1 MTSLSLPEPLAA
13 MRGAIGRHRRA
24 IGWAVNLAV
33 LGFIGW
39 QVWQLGIGAVMNA
52 LPANPLF
59 YGIYLLHFAATPFAE
74 RRIFA
79 LMWPGERLVPWRV
92 LLRKRTMNAVLI
104 SYSGDLWFYLWARA
118 RTALTDRRILSSVK
132 DSTILSGIAAAAG
145 TGLMTVWAVA
155 TGGGET
161 IRLAIG
167 DHVRAAVIAGV
178 VALFALPMMFRL
190 RGAIFGLATRLIWAV
205 LGWHVARLVAT
216 QILQAW
222 QWAVAMPQV
231 PFELWLLLLTV
242 QLVVLQIPLVPNA
255 DLIFLAVGVRL
266 TGELGVDRAQ
276 LTALLLATSVFKQ
289 IVNLG
294 TLAITSMITPAQPDA
309 EPQVDRG
316 DALPE
321 REEADQGRA

>member
-1 MTSLSLPEPLAA
+1 MPSLSLPGPLAA
-13 MRGAIGRHRRA
+13 LRGAIGRHRRA

-33 LGFIGW
+33 LGYVGW
-39 QVWQLGIGAVMNA
+39 QVWQLGIGAVLDA
-52 LPANPLF
+52 LPTHPLF
-59 YGIYLLHFAATPFAE
+59 YLIYLLHFAATPFAE

-79 LMWPGERLVPWRV
+79 LMWPGERVVPWRV

-118 RTALTDRRILSSVK
+118 RTALGDRRILSSVK

-167 DHVRAAVIAGV
+167 DHVRALIIAGV
-178 VALFALPMMFRL
+178 VALFALPMLFRL
-190 RGAIFGLATRLIWAV
+190 RGAIFALSTRLIWAV

-242 QLVVLQIPLVPNA
+242 QLIVLQIPLVPNA

-276 LTALLLATSVFKQ
+276 RTALLLATSVFKQ

-294 TLAITSMITPAQPDA
+294 TLAITSLITPAEPRLDSGVRQPKG
-309 EPQVDRG
+309 EG
-316 DALPE
+316 PE
-321 REEADQGRA
+321 HRRA